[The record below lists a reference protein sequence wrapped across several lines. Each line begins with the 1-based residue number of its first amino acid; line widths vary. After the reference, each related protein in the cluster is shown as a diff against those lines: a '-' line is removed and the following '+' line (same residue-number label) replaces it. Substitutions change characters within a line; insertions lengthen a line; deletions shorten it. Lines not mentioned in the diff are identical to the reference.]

1 MLKHLSFLLIF
12 MLSSIVVSQCD
23 MNENQGPMIADPDG
37 SYTMQIID
45 GTVSLDPLVAG
56 YDTLTAF
63 PNALS
68 GGLYETVVGVRIPND
83 TSFVY
88 DLGSGPQLFE
98 NVQINTIGI
107 NSVEGIPMGFS
118 WECVG
123 GPATPEVCTWEGGD
137 YGCIRFFSE
146 DVVDAGLAG
155 AGTQAYPLNVLLDVD
170 ASYDLFGIPVPIT
183 LTVDDLLNYY
193 VLVIEEGNNS
203 SNNEIL
209 DARKFGV
216 FSSFPNPASENC
228 IIQYGN
234 NIASEIDFRVY
245 DMLGNLVFSKYYH
258 STVGYN
264 EILFDSSKLLSGIY
278 TFTLSNNTELIT
290 ERIIVK

>member
-1 MLKHLSFLLIF
+1 MLKNLSFLLIF
-12 MLSSIVVSQCD
+12 MFSSIVVSQCEI
-23 MNENQGPMIADPDG
+23 NENQGPMIADPDG
-37 SYTMQIID
+37 AYNMQVIN
-45 GTVSLDPLVAG
+45 GEVSFDPLVAG

-63 PNALS
+63 PHAFVGES
-68 GGLYETVVGVRIPND
+68 YETVVGIRIPND

-98 NVQINTIGI
+98 NVQINTIAV

-123 GPATPEVCTWEGGD
+123 GPANPSSCSWEGSD

-146 DVVDAGLAG
+146 GLVAEG
-155 AGTQAYPLNVLLDVD
+155 LSGNGTQAYPLNVLLDVD
-170 ASYDLFGIPVPIT
+170 ASYDLFGIPVPIQ
-183 LTVDDLLNYY
+183 LTVEDLLNYY
-193 VLVIEEGNNS
+193 VLVIEESNNS
-203 SNNEIL
+203 SNNEVL
-209 DARKFGV
+209 DARQFGV

-228 IIQYGN
+228 TIQYGN
-234 NIASEIDFRVY
+234 DITSEVDFRVY
-245 DMLGNLVFSKYYH
+245 DMLGNLVFSNYYH

-264 EILFDSSKLLSGIY
+264 EILFDTSKLLSGIY

>member
-1 MLKHLSFLLIF
+1 MLKNLSFLLIF
-12 MLSSIVVSQCD
+12 MVSSVVFSQCEI
-23 MNENQGPMIADPDG
+23 NESQGPMIADPAG
-37 SYTMQIID
+37 AYTMQIID
-45 GTVSLDPLVAG
+45 GEVSLDPLMAG

-63 PNALS
+63 PNAVV
-68 GGLYETVVGVRIPND
+68 GEIYETVVGIRIPND

-98 NVQINTIGI
+98 NVQINSISV

-123 GPATPEVCTWEGGD
+123 GPANPSVCSWVGGD

-146 DVVDAGLAG
+146 DLVTAGLAG
-155 AGTQAYPLNVLLDVD
+155 TGTQAYPLNVLLDVD
-170 ASYDLFGIPVPIT
+170 ASYDLFGIPVPIQ

-193 VLVIEEGNNS
+193 VLIIEESNTS
-203 SNNEIL
+203 SNNEIV
-209 DARKFGV
+209 DARQFGV
-216 FSSFPNPASENC
+216 FSSFPNPASDHC

-234 NIASEIDFRVY
+234 DITSEVDFRVY
-245 DMLGNLVFSKYYH
+245 DILGNLVFSNHYH
-258 STVGYN
+258 STVGFN
-264 EILFDSSKLLSGIY
+264 EILFDTSNLLSGIY
-278 TFTLSNNTELIT
+278 TFTLSNNTELLT

>member
-1 MLKHLSFLLIF
+1 MLKKISFLLIF
-12 MLSSIVVSQCD
+12 MVSSVVVSQCEI
-23 MNENQGPMIADPDG
+23 NEDQGPMIADPDG
-37 SYTMQIID
+37 AYTMQIIE
-45 GTVSLDPLVAG
+45 GAVSLDPLMAG

-63 PNALS
+63 PHAVI
-68 GGLYETVVGVRIPND
+68 GDIYETVVGVRIPND

-98 NVQINTIGI
+98 NVQINSISV

-123 GPATPEVCTWEGGD
+123 GPASPSVCSWAGGD

-146 DVVDAGLAG
+146 GLVAEGLAG
-155 AGTQAYPLNVLLDVD
+155 TGTQAYPLNVLLDVD
-170 ASYDLFGIPVPIT
+170 ASYDLFGIPVPIQ

-193 VLVIEEGNNS
+193 VLVIEESNTS

-228 IIQYGN
+228 MIQYGN
-234 NIASEIDFRVY
+234 DITSEVDFRVY
-245 DMLGNLVFSKYYH
+245 DMLGNLVFSNYYS
-258 STVGYN
+258 STVGFN
-264 EILFDSSKLLSGIY
+264 EILFDTSKLLSGIY